1 MSTTSTVT
9 MDKINHDEENY
20 YIDDVAI
27 IKAFN
32 NKKKFYVSSNEAWL
46 YPVTVD
52 RFDTLADIRETV
64 KRNKD
69 VKEGDIGDEKFK
81 YWPRNEEDFLFVLD
95 GDEIVPKKD
104 EYRVY
109 VWSLIGKKR
118 VQVLTDLESEKSEVV
133 DGECKITSNNTD
145 GTYSSVTLTLRNK
158 E

>member
-1 MSTTSTVT
+1 ME
-9 MDKINHDEENY
+9 KKNYDEENY

-32 NKKKFYVSSNEAWL
+32 KKKKLYVSSNKAWL
-46 YPVTVD
+46 YPISVD

-64 KRNKD
+64 KKNKD
-69 VKEGDIGDEKFK
+69 EKEGDVGDDKFK
-81 YWPRNEEDFLFVLD
+81 YWPNDDFLFVLD

-104 EYRVY
+104 EVRMY

-118 VQVLTDLESEKSEVV
+118 IQVLTDFESEKSEVV
-133 DGECKITSNNTD
+133 DGECKITSNNTND
-145 GTYSSVTLTLRNK
+145 GTYSYATLTLRNK